1 MLTASTDADANIRWS
16 MIMKYLIALTMAS
29 MSFATNAVAVQLEY
43 ELEVNGMVCAFC
55 AYNVAKQLKTLD
67 GVVTDSVDVDLDKSR
82 VKLQSGK
89 RLDRSQLA
97 DLLLTAGF
105 ELGAVTEAE
114 ALNTESRRR
123 LDEAAF
129 LSMTISADR
138 LSDGQFDEVLEAI
151 GTMAVQRS
159 GRISVVGPE
168 ELELAILKPVLMG
181 RRTVV
186 EVEYEPVNRPDQ
198 AVVVSLSTNPTL
210 TP

>member
-1 MLTASTDADANIRWS
+1 MKFLIVLS
-16 MIMKYLIALTMAS
+16 MVS
-29 MSFATNAVAVQLEY
+29 MSIVTNAVADQLEY

-55 AYNVAKQLKTLD
+55 AYNVSKQLKTID
-67 GVVTDSVDVDLDKSR
+67 GVVPDSVAVDLDQGTVRLRSES
-82 VKLQSGK
+82 KLGRK
-89 RLDRSQLA
+89 QLA

-105 ELGAVTEAE
+105 ELGAVSEAE

-129 LSMTISADR
+129 LSMTISSDR

-151 GTMAVQRS
+151 GAMAVQRS

-181 RRTVV
+181 RRTVI

-198 AVVVSLSTNPTL
+198 AVVVSVSANPTL
-210 TP
+210 SP